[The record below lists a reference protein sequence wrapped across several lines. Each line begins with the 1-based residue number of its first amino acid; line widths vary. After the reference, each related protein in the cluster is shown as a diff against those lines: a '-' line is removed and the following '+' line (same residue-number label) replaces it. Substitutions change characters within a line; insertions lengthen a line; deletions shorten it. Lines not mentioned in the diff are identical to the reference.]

1 MPDSPTGRGMRG
13 FAPWIAGSILAF
25 LVTSAAFLALANLGA
40 APSEIRLESRE
51 PQPRSNSSLDL
62 GLDEAGLASLEA
74 AEGQSITLD
83 VRNGGDEALSDVALT
98 VEVYSE
104 DTSLSE
110 SGRYRK
116 TIQEITPGETATVP
130 FDLDLSPPE
139 DAPAYPS
146 PEPPRTIV
154 EVRATT
160 PEGVSAIRTVILQ
173 P

>member
-1 MPDSPTGRGMRG
+1 MKGV
-13 FAPWIAGSILAF
+13 APWVVGSVLAF
-25 LVTSAAFLALANLGA
+25 LVTSVAFLALANLGTD
-40 APSEIRLESRE
+40 PSEIRLESEE
-51 PQPRSNSSLDL
+51 PQPRSDSALDL
-62 GLDEAGLASLEA
+62 SLDEASLASLEA

-98 VEVYSE
+98 VEVRSE
-104 DTSLSE
+104 DTSLTESE
-110 SGRYRK
+110 RYRK
-116 TIQEITPGETATVP
+116 TIQEIIPGESAAVP

-139 DAPAYPS
+139 GTSPYPS

-154 EVRATT
+154 EIRATT